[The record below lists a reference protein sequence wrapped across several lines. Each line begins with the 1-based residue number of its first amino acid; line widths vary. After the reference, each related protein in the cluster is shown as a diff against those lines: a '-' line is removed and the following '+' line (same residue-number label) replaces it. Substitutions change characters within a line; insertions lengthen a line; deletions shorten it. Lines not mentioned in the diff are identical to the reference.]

1 MHPDNK
7 LTNHGKQ
14 VNSTAQS
21 QLQNVIQQPGSAC
34 SLGSKGVGAGSHAAK
49 ANQIS
54 PGSSGLKSAVQAG
67 VALGGPTKG
76 KAKRERSVSAD
87 SGEQR
92 DALTP
97 ALEPDAKAEGVL
109 RTKRRC
115 VLEKKQPYSGDE
127 WCSGADSD
135 DDDKP
140 PAAAHRERSLAGPAQ
155 PRPGP
160 SPLGPLSESGSS
172 SAGHGLGAGLHP
184 ELGSAPKPLQQ
195 VVYVFTTSLANSAAE
210 AVVHGHADSILVF
223 HQQNV
228 PRTKLDQVSEGSP
241 YNSCTVSL
249 ALSKTQTRSSTPNP
263 ANTGVQYYC
272 SVNSTRARTESLAL
286 MSSATPRCRFATPN
300 ALESAELGERGAL
313 SKAVGNRFAD
323 ALGAVCSSR
332 PAVLAVFLFL
342 FLPDVLK
349 RNSTW
354 RPERARSCV
363 SFASRWLLGVLS
375 WPGEAQ
381 ADGSFSPCSFG
392 LKKSR
397 NQQEGSRDG
406 AERRSRGRDASPP
419 ISTGRR
425 YEEPLPGLDEG
436 LLLGPDGLS
445 PEQAAWRRLQEEY
458 FQEKRRQ
465 QDVPPH
471 GHGHAHPRMMPEAGL
486 VTRGP
491 PPPYHSK
498 PGEPQWP
505 GPGAG
510 GQGRLMEG
518 PQDGPR
524 GQRFLG
530 SMQRGPP
537 GAYPGAVLPM
547 DSVGLQRPPRPG
559 WLEDAPP
566 SMGSGLPFQGCY
578 PAPGPPQHLAGD
590 PERLLLEKRP
600 ERVGKQAP
608 VGGGGGY
615 PRGDPMEFAGS
626 RALLGS
632 PGGGPAGDMAGS
644 PLGGGLSMSMNV
656 NMSLSLQSGG
666 QQPAAPKLML
676 GPEEVSRLR
685 AAQNGPGGGG
695 KALPYPGQGPFS
707 GYLPQDAGPDLF
719 GPEQG
724 VSPLGGTSRLSHL
737 PLNPA
742 GRGPGLG
749 PRRPSDLSVS
759 MNPMGSPS
767 LAPPHHLKSPSVSQ
781 APSPSAPGLK
791 SPQLAGPPPPPPT
804 TPSAGTPSLKSPQV
818 VGPSSLGVLSPS
830 GSPGRLKSPSVPV
843 ASPSWAAS
851 PKTTLPSPGGPP
863 GGKAGGS
870 GVDTGPPLPPRSSN
884 STPLSQPGSINPS
897 MPFTSSPDAPPS
909 QNPLS
914 LIMSQMSKYAMP
926 SNTPLYHDAIKTIAT
941 SDDEMMPDRPLLA
954 AVSMAAGGVGNH
966 QPSQMHLGS
975 QSPMGA
981 VLPGQPPL
989 SHDPAGSLL
998 HPPSPM
1004 SVPGGGAPCSVSPM
1018 LPHNQLA
1025 GYPRLQAPPYPP
1037 APAPEDALAHHHQ
1050 LHLLG
1055 KGLGHAPAPLG
1066 EGPDLS
1072 EVIRP
1077 SATGIPEF
1085 DLSRII
1091 PADKPSGT
1099 LQYFPRAE
1107 PSNPHLASLQSMMA
1121 EQPLPP
1127 HAHAG
1132 LRARAGMCA
1141 PPGHLMGR
1149 TAMGPPPGAQQQ
1161 LHHGP
1166 HPAVLPPQQHQHG
1179 LMVMQP
1185 KQRGAPLPADLYAQ
1199 QGPLMGPPHPQ
1210 AGLLGPQ
1217 SLRQRGMS
1225 LDSPLGYGPSSMANL
1240 PF

>member
-97 ALEPDAKAEGVL
+97 ALEPDAKEGVL

-241 YNSCTVSL
+241 YNSCT
-249 ALSKTQTRSSTPNP
+249 
-263 ANTGVQYYC
+263 
-272 SVNSTRARTESLAL
+272 
-286 MSSATPRCRFATPN
+286 
-300 ALESAELGERGAL
+300 GERGPLELLFEVLNIFLCPSL
-313 SKAVGNRFAD
+313 SVKHR
-323 ALGAVCSSR
+323 
-332 PAVLAVFLFL
+332 
-342 FLPDVLK
+342 
-349 RNSTW
+349 
-354 RPERARSCV
+354 
-363 SFASRWLLGVLS
+363 LGVPHLS
-375 WPGEAQ
+375 SSA
-381 ADGSFSPCSFG
+381 
-392 LKKSR
+392 
-397 NQQEGSRDG
+397 N
-406 AERRSRGRDASPP
+406 RSGDRGGTPP
-419 ISTGRR
+419 TAFWDMYPGRR

-954 AVSMAAGGVGNH
+954 AVSMADSPTGSQSGHPFRPREKRGGVGNH

>member
-97 ALEPDAKAEGVL
+97 ALEPDAKEGVL

-127 WCSGADSD
+127 WCSGADTD

-228 PRTKLDQVSEGSP
+228 PRTKLDQGPHPGVKLPGLSEQLSSGGTPPGGTPKSQSGTPRPASAGIGVGAHLHPGGTPSSAGPPEEGETVARPGGGAVASANPGPGAGVPGGSP
-241 YNSCTVSL
+241 LPSG
-249 ALSKTQTRSSTPNP
+249 AADGLSKEQLEHRERSLQTLRDI
-263 ANTGVQYYC
+263 
-272 SVNSTRARTESLAL
+272 
-286 MSSATPRCRFATPN
+286 
-300 ALESAELGERGAL
+300 ER
-313 SKAVGNRFAD
+313 
-323 ALGAVCSSR
+323 
-332 PAVLAVFLFL
+332 
-342 FLPDVLK
+342 
-349 RNSTW
+349 
-354 RPERARSCV
+354 
-363 SFASRWLLGVLS
+363 LLLRGGKGQQ
-375 WPGEAQ
+375 PGEGAGASNGGLPAQ
-381 ADGSFSPCSFG
+381 GP
-392 LKKSR
+392 
-397 NQQEGSRDG
+397 
-406 AERRSRGRDASPP
+406 
-419 ISTGRR
+419 GRR

-608 VGGGGGY
+608 AGGGGGY

-954 AVSMAAGGVGNH
+954 AVSMADSPTGSQSGHPFRPREKRAGGVGNH